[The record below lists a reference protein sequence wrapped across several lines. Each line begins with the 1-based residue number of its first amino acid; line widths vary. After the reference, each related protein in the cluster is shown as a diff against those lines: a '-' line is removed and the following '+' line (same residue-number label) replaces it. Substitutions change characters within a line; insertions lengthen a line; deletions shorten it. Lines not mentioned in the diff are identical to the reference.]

1 MSRGKF
7 ALAWATALIAVSSPS
22 HANQEDT
29 EGGEVTLAEVSL
41 PIGTQIPLVLT
52 QELSSRR
59 QSKGDLVTLEVA
71 EDVRGGDIVVVP
83 AGTPVVAQITVAEKK
98 GAMGRGGKLQLKPLY
113 LEMPHGPVRLSGR
126 LGTDGKDNTG
136 AATAATALVTGF
148 AFAITGKSAIIPE
161 GTEMIAV
168 LDRSIRLPASEQP
181 VQATSLSAS
190 NP

>member
-1 MSRGKF
+1 MSRGRF
-7 ALAWATALIAVSSPS
+7 ALACAAALIAVASPA
-22 HANQEDT
+22 HANQDEAT
-29 EGGEVTLAEVSL
+29 AAEVTSAEVSL

-71 EDVRGGDIVVVP
+71 EDVHGGDIVVIP

-136 AATAATALVTGF
+136 AATAATALITGF
-148 AFAITGKSAIIPE
+148 AFAITGKSAVIPE
-161 GTEMIAV
+161 GTEMVAV
-168 LDRSIRLPASEQP
+168 LDRSIRLPASEKP
-181 VQATSLSAS
+181 VQAASLSAS